1 MVGTHGLSGLRRE
14 TMRSRSV
21 DAVAGTPR
29 SLLLLTLIVASL
41 PSPIAGQLLLGAVR
55 DRETSAPLVG
65 VYVVLEAGEADGMQA
80 AALTDESGRF
90 VLSAEVGFT
99 YRLRAERVG
108 LATEVTGWFTFEG
121 RSPPR
126 IITMSERAVRLDGL
140 TVSAPVR
147 TCRLEPEQATVVQRW
162 WDEVRKALEATTL
175 TEATDAVGLR
185 FERFEREWSPNLRT
199 LRRERALPTDSA
211 STRPFLSQDAE
222 TLSERGFVQG
232 REGDRLFLAPDAAV
246 LFSEAFLADHCL
258 GIAEEKAE
266 VAGVKEPVSGELL
279 LTVEPMRRRRS
290 PDIRG
295 VLEVDTLSGELRSF
309 DFNYVNLPPD
319 LPRSRAG
326 GHLAFE
332 YLPSG
337 AWIVSEWWIRMP
349 QIGRSAGWI
358 GRAKSILV
366 GYLDR
371 GGRVAEIRSQGTEAD
386 RRFGGA
392 TLYGTVYDSLTATPL
407 AGARVWVV
415 GSRYSVR
422 TDVKGRFT
430 LANIPPG
437 PRGIT
442 FYHPELARRGIPS
455 PVVPVEVRGGSSAT
469 LALAVPGFTTIASL
483 FCEDSADPPDAI
495 LTGTVLREG
504 GAEPAPAAEVRANW
518 TETGGAAR
526 SMRAEATAGSDGR
539 YFLCGLPSAVPVSLA
554 VRTASG
560 LWRETG
566 SVELPERRIVMKE
579 LRPGTAARAIVRGI
593 VRSEGDG
600 APLEGTNLVVL
611 AVTGDTVAS
620 TRADSGGRFEVRMPP
635 GVGYRAVAVREGY
648 LREASIAFTLDGAE
662 TLDIRFE
669 LIRDVAMEIE
679 GLVVEIEARN
689 RRTAKR
695 LLRQYGE
702 NETTMGR
709 RWIGVAALDSL
720 PVLGETDPGVVI
732 QSMGIPGV
740 RVDQAQ
746 KYGPNP
752 ILCVRAKPRQ
762 CAIIVLN
769 GVQIDPSAALLLD
782 FRDLEGI
789 AVLRPEDSATFFGT
803 MGGGGAVILWMRGSG
818 R

>member
-1 MVGTHGLSGLRRE
+1 MVGTRELSGLRRE

-21 DAVAGTPR
+21 DAIAGTPR

-41 PSPIAGQLLLGAVR
+41 PSPVAGQLLLGAVR

-65 VYVVLEAGEADGMQA
+65 VYVVLEAREAEGMQA

-90 VLSAEVGFT
+90 VLSVEVGRT

-108 LATEVTGWFTFEG
+108 LATEVTGWFTFEAN
-121 RSPPR
+121 SPPHN
-126 IITMSERAVRLDGL
+126 ITMSERAVRLDGM
-140 TVSAPVR
+140 TVSASVR

-185 FERFEREWSPNLRT
+185 FERFEREWSPNLGA

-211 STRPFLSQDAE
+211 SSRPFLSQDAE

-232 REGDRLFLAPDAAV
+232 QEGDRLFLAPDAAV

-258 GIAEEKAE
+258 GIAEEEGE
-266 VAGVKEPVSGELL
+266 VAGAEGPASGELL
-279 LTVEPMRRRRS
+279 LAVEPVRRRP

-295 VLEVDTLSGELRSF
+295 VLAVDTLSGELRSF
-309 DFNYVNLPPD
+309 DFEYVNLPRD
-319 LPRSRAG
+319 LPRSKAG

-349 QIGRSAGWI
+349 RVGRSAGWV
-358 GRAKSILV
+358 GRLKSIIV

-371 GGRVAEIRSQGTEAD
+371 GGRVAEIGSEGTAFD
-386 RRFGGA
+386 RRVGGA
-392 TLYGTVYDSLTATPL
+392 TLHGTVYDSLTATPL
-407 AGARVWVV
+407 AGARVWIV

-422 TDVKGRFT
+422 TDPNGRFT
-430 LANIPPG
+430 LANIPAG
-437 PRGIT
+437 RSGIT
-442 FYHPELARRGIPS
+442 FYHPELARTGIPS
-455 PVVPVEVRGGSSAT
+455 PVVPVEVRAGSSDT
-469 LALAVPGFTTIASL
+469 LVLAVPGFTTMASL
-483 FCEDSADPPDAI
+483 FCSDSADPPDAI
-495 LTGTVLREG
+495 LTGTVVREG
-504 GAEPAPAAEVRANW
+504 GTEPASAAEVRANW
-518 TETGGAAR
+518 METGGGGR
-526 SMRAEATAGSDGR
+526 SMRAEAMSGSDGR

-560 LWRETG
+560 LWREAG
-566 SVELPERRIVMKE
+566 SVELPERRIVVKE
-579 LRPGTAARAIVRGI
+579 LRPGAAARAIVRGI

-600 APLEGTNLVVL
+600 APLEGTNLIVL

-620 TRADSGGRFEVRMPP
+620 TRADPVGRFEVGVPP

-648 LREASIAFTLDGAE
+648 LREASTAFTLDGAE